1 MSKYKDDLYGLDPT
15 LRINNIKLYQTDTID
30 QNALK

>member
-1 MSKYKDDLYGLDPT
+1 MSKYKDELYGLDPT

-30 QNALK
+30 KSTLK